1 MVPQGF
7 CGGSVEPNDIV
18 ALHRAD
24 LREYVRMKNE
34 VQVASIFKR
43 RRSFFYEVLCFYLG
57 S

>member
-7 CGGSVEPNDIV
+7 YGGSVEPNDIV

-24 LREYVRMKNE
+24 LREYVRMEDE

-43 RRSFFYEVLCFYLG
+43 RRSFSYEVFMLL
-57 S
+57 SW